1 MLPAAA
7 APPAGVPKAPA
18 GRAAKLGA
26 PQSPAPAM
34 EIALLFGLILL
45 NGLFAMSEIALVTA
59 RKARLQAL
67 VDGGDAGA
75 AAAMALNEQPTRFLS
90 TIQVGITS
98 IGVMS
103 GIVGEAAMAEPLR
116 NWLLQFGVL
125 REETARWVATG
136 LVVVLV
142 TYFSIVMGELVPKR
156 IGQMTPEKIARLVSR
171 PIRGLAALA
180 NPFVRLL
187 SFSTDLLLRVLGART
202 TADTAVTEEEIH
214 ALIEEG
220 SESGVI
226 DEQERAMVRN
236 VFRLDDRQ
244 IASLMTPRSDI
255 VYLDL
260 EDGIDENLKK
270 VVASD
275 HARFPVCRGGLRE
288 VVGVVSARQLL
299 KQAVQGGQM
308 NLTTAQ
314 ETAVFVPESLT
325 GMELLENFRAS
336 SAHAALVVDEYGE
349 VQGLVTPQDLFEA
362 IAGEFKTTS
371 QDDAWAVQRKDGSWL
386 LDGLIPIPELKDRL
400 ELATVPEEHLGR
412 YNTLSGMLMLLLGR
426 VPHTA
431 DVAEWEG
438 WRFEIVDMDQKRID
452 KVLATKMVVAEEG
465 TTG

>member
-1 MLPAAA
+1 
-7 APPAGVPKAPA
+7 
-18 GRAAKLGA
+18 
-26 PQSPAPAM
+26 M
-34 EIALLFGLILL
+34 EIFVLAALILL

-59 RKARLQAL
+59 RRARLQAL
-67 VDGGDAGA
+67 VDSGDAGA
-75 AAAMALNEQPTRFLS
+75 AAAMALNEHPTRFLS

-98 IGVMS
+98 IGVLS
-103 GIVGEAAMAEPLR
+103 GIVGEAALAEPLAR
-116 NWLLQFGVL
+116 WIEGFRLIAP
-125 REETARWVATG
+125 ETARILATG

-142 TYFSIVMGELVPKR
+142 TYFAIVFGELVPKR
-156 IGQMTPEKIARLVSR
+156 IGQLTPEKIARLVAR
-171 PIRGLAALA
+171 PIRGLAAIA

-187 SFSTDLLLRVLGART
+187 TVSTELLLRLLGART

-214 ALIEEG
+214 AMIEEG

-260 EDGIDENLKK
+260 DDGIDENLKK
-270 VVASD
+270 VVDSD

-288 VVGVVSARQLL
+288 VAGVVSARQLL
-299 KQAVQGGQM
+299 KQAVQGEKM
-308 NLTTAQ
+308 SLDTAQ
-314 ETAVFVPESLT
+314 QPAVFVPESLT
-325 GMELLENFRAS
+325 GMELLENFRATS
-336 SAHAALVVDEYGE
+336 SHVALVVDEYGE

-362 IAGEFKTTS
+362 IAGEFKTPS
-371 QDDAWAVQRKDGSWL
+371 PEDAWAVQRKDGSWL
-386 LDGLIPIPELKDRL
+386 LDGLIPVPELKDRL
-400 ELATVPEEHLGR
+400 ELERVPEEDYGR

-438 WRFEIVDMDQKRID
+438 WRFEIVDMDHKRID
-452 KVLATKMVVAEEG
+452 KVLASRLPVVAPE
-465 TTG
+465 TAR